1 MVRKVKW
8 TRSAKSELEQL
19 LEFIGE
25 SAPATAYRLADKI
38 HRAADSLTEDAERGR
53 IVPELEAYFLREIFV
68 NKYRLMY
75 EVKPTEIEII
85 AIVHMSRDLR
95 NVFPIHQ
102 ND

>member
-1 MVRKVKW
+1 MVREVKW

-25 SAPATAYRLADKI
+25 SAPATAFRLAGKI
-38 HRAADSLTEDAERGR
+38 RNASESLAENAERGR

-75 EVKPTEIEII
+75 EAKAIEII
-85 AIVHMSRDLR
+85 PLVHMSRDLR
-95 NVFPIHQ
+95 NVFPIRQ